1 MSGNMINETD
11 NDGRDLRETVAISP
25 GMWYKRD
32 RECARCP
39 PGTCSLQ
46 EVITM
51 KKIIA
56 TTNAPAAI
64 GPYSQAIDCGTFV
77 VTSGQVP
84 FDPATGEFVPGGIT
98 EQTRQVLTNIKA
110 ILTEAGLTMDNV
122 VKTTVFL
129 QNMGDF
135 AAMNA
140 VYAEFFT
147 EGQYPAR
154 SAVEVG
160 ALPKGA
166 LVEIETIC
174 VK

>member
-1 MSGNMINETD
+1 
-11 NDGRDLRETVAISP
+11 
-25 GMWYKRD
+25 
-32 RECARCP
+32 
-39 PGTCSLQ
+39 
-46 EVITM
+46 M
-51 KKIIA
+51 KKIIS
-56 TTNAPAAI
+56 TPNAPAAI
-64 GPYSQAIDCGTFV
+64 GPYSQGIDCGTFV
-77 VTSGQVP
+77 VTSGQIP
-84 FDPATGEFVPGGIT
+84 IDPATGNLVEGDIT
-98 EQTRQVLTNIKA
+98 AQTRRSLENVKA
-110 ILTEAGLTMDNV
+110 ILEANGMTMDNV

-129 QNMGDF
+129 AHMSDF

-174 VK
+174 YK